1 MHHIRQRVD
10 LDTSS
15 EGEYACQLKVMHNHN
30 LSGGALEGNIFGNRN
45 LPGTLKGNTIF
56 VFSLVFQDTFKQD
69 GLITTYLLFYYVRCE
84 LILCKHRLIDL
95 AAVCCHGDTTK
106 VFNVTKG

>member
-1 MHHIRQRVD
+1 MIKKD
-10 LDTSS
+10 
-15 EGEYACQLKVMHNHN
+15 
-30 LSGGALEGNIFGNRN
+30 GALENDVMKG
-45 LPGTLKGNTIF
+45 GTLVN
-56 VFSLVFQDTFKQD
+56 QDTFKQD